1 MSNGSHHASRKRKD
15 RDGPGAAEA
24 EPTPNRLLAGYLAH
38 EFLARGTLLGQ
49 RWDPDRPEAEAEAEA
64 EPEPRRPS
72 QDPVAADLKPEPIE
86 PQVYAEVACLM
97 KDEGAH
103 VQGVVNPS
111 QLAQWLQ
118 RM

>member
-1 MSNGSHHASRKRKD
+1 MSNGPHHASRKRKD
-15 RDGPGAAEA
+15 RDGPGVAEA

-49 RWDPDRPEAEAEAEA
+49 RWDPARSEAEAEAV
-64 EPEPRRPS
+64 RRPS
-72 QDPVAADLKPEPIE
+72 QDPVAAEMKPEPIE
-86 PQVYAEVACLM
+86 PQAYAEVACLM
-97 KDEGAH
+97 KEEGAH

-111 QLAQWLQ
+111 QLVQWLQ